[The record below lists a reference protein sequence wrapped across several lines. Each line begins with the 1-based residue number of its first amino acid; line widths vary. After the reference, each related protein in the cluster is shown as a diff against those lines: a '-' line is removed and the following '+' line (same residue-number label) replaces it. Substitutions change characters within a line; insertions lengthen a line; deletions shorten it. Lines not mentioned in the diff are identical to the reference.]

1 VKYLDE
7 FRAPAAAKG
16 LLHEIE
22 FLDLGGTFME
32 VCGTH
37 TMAISKAGLRPLLAP
52 RIDLISGPGCPVCV
66 TADSD
71 IDRAIAVAMLPGVV
85 LTTFGDMMKVPGTED
100 SLASASAKGAEVK
113 VLYSPREALGIAKS
127 EPDKRVV
134 FLGVGFETTAPTVA
148 ATMLEARRENIDNF
162 FVLSLH
168 KTVPAALRALA
179 GLDDFSVDGFI
190 LPGHVSV
197 IIGSDAYG
205 FLPEEFGI
213 PCVVTGFEVTDILQA
228 IKRLLEMEESGP
240 ALIDEYSRAVK
251 PGGNPRALA
260 VMARVF
266 EPSDAEWRGL
276 FTIGGSGLAIREE
289 FAGMDAGS
297 WEVELPEPSTG
308 TGCRCGEILC
318 GRIKPMDC
326 PFFGDRCTPDDPVGP
341 CMVSSEGTCASY
353 YLYSESADEGD

>member
-1 VKYLDE
+1 
-7 FRAPAAAKG
+7 
-16 LLHEIE
+16 
-22 FLDLGGTFME
+22 M
-32 VCGTH
+32 
-37 TMAISKAGLRPLLAP
+37 
-52 RIDLISGPGCPVCV
+52 
-66 TADSD
+66 
-71 IDRAIAVAMLPGVV
+71 
-85 LTTFGDMMKVPGTED
+85 
-100 SLASASAKGAEVK
+100 
-113 VLYSPREALGIAKS
+113 
-127 EPDKRVV
+127 
-134 FLGVGFETTAPTVA
+134 PTGSC
-148 ATMLEARRENIDNF
+148 RR
-162 FVLSLH
+162 
-168 KTVPAALRALA
+168 
-179 GLDDFSVDGFI
+179 
-190 LPGHVSV
+190 
-197 IIGSDAYG
+197 
-205 FLPEEFGI
+205 
-213 PCVVTGFEVTDILQA
+213 FEVTDILQA